1 MYLND
6 YSQQSEDF
14 QRIEKA
20 IKFIEVNFKSQ
31 PTLDQ
36 IAESVYLSKY
46 HFDRLFKRWAGISPI
61 QFLQFMTL
69 DYTKQKLAESKEPS

>member
-1 MYLND
+1 MNTYD

-20 IKFIEVNFKSQ
+20 IQFIEINFKSQ

-36 IAESVYLSKY
+36 MAKSVHL
-46 HFDRLFKRWAGISPI
+46 
-61 QFLQFMTL
+61 T
-69 DYTKQKLAESKEPS
+69 